1 MTTNTNLSIL
11 VFSAVVGDKW
21 LSDTASEVYQEVR
34 LKVIYHPLYSLNN
47 FVTDKSKLP
56 QVFSHVTI

>member
-1 MTTNTNLSIL
+1 M
-11 VFSAVVGDKW
+11 GDKW

-56 QVFSHVTI
+56 QVFSHVTIWEGHIIDIIIHTI